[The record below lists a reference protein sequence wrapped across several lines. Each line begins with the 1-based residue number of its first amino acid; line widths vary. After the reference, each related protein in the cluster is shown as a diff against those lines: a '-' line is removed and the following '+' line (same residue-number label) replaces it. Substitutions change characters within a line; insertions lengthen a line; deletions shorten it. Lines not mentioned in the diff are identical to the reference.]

1 VLKVI
6 AAGFALTLVTAPL
19 AGAQTVG
26 PDGTMGP
33 PPPPSALDAP
43 DRTPPGAA
51 ERMAPPNPYARLPQ
65 HRGTAADPGIAGYPR
80 NPMAGA
86 GGN

>member
-6 AAGFALTLVTAPL
+6 AAGFALTLVVAPL
-19 AGAQTVG
+19 AGAQIVG
-26 PDGTMGP
+26 PDGALGP
-33 PPPPSALDAP
+33 PPAPSALHAP
-43 DRTPPGAA
+43 DRTAPGAA
-51 ERMAPPNPYARLPQ
+51 ERMAPPHPFARLPQ

-86 GGN
+86 GGD